1 MNLAA
6 GQGHPPAVMD
16 MSFSLQALVVADLVA
31 RGAEL
36 APGVHPVAPHIDAEV
51 ARLKLEALGVR
62 IDTLTDAQR
71 AYLDSWGS

>member
-1 MNLAA
+1 VNLAA

-16 MSFSLQALVVADLVA
+16 MSFALQALVVADLVA

-36 APGVHPVAPHIDAEV
+36 PPGVHPVAPHIDAEV

-62 IDTLTDAQR
+62 IDALTAAQR
-71 AYLDSWGS
+71 SYLESWGS